1 MYNDLNG
8 QNATQTVLTDNAQKV
23 NMGISS
29 DLKKKIS
36 LFSQSEKDRLVRMGW
51 EDRTTFEAI
60 QQQFG
65 LTENEF
71 VRFMR
76 TELPRKDY
84 DRWRRRAHEQG
95 HLKHR
100 VKRGFEVTRFKC
112 SRQSVDG
119 HTKGWK

>member
-23 NMGISS
+23 NMGIAS

-76 TELPRKDY
+76 TELPRKAY
-84 DRWRRRAHEQG
+84 DRCRRLAHEPG

-119 HTKGWK
+119 LTKGWK